1 MMISVQGPVQA
12 EDGQSMT
19 LTDFVQQW
27 TNPVSIG
34 GNDQPQFNTEPS
46 FLSPQTQ
53 NLLSKLVRDLASPKP
68 AAETGSMAAQNQSS
82 APYEQLLDYSQFS
95 LVTSSSSSVPQPTAQ
110 PWSSSSLIQPQ
121 SVLISSFNS
130 TKVVVY

>member
-1 MMISVQGPVQA
+1 MSSLLQGPVQA

-68 AAETGSMAAQNQSS
+68 AAETGSMAQ
-82 APYEQLLDYSQFS
+82 
-95 LVTSSSSSVPQPTAQ
+95 V
-110 PWSSSSLIQPQ
+110 
-121 SVLISSFNS
+121 
-130 TKVVVY
+130 

>member
-1 MMISVQGPVQA
+1 MSSLLQGPVQA

-34 GNDQPQFNTEPS
+34 GSDPPQFNIEPS
-46 FLSPQTQ
+46 FSSPQTQ
-53 NLLSKLVRDLASPKP
+53 NLLSEFVRDLASSKP
-68 AAETGSMAAQNQSS
+68 AAGTGSMAAQNQCS
-82 APYEQLLDYSQFS
+82 ALYEQLSDYSQFS
-95 LVTSSSSSVPQPTAQ
+95 SVTSSSSLPQPTAQ
-110 PWSSSSLIQPQ
+110 LWSSSSLIQPQ